1 MFGDAEVQAFFAES
15 YSRLVAAVA
24 LIEGSR
30 AGAEDAVQEA
40 LARALGHRE
49 VIEELPAWVTR
60 VALNVAKGRLRRS
73 KAEARAND
81 RKARIPGRSTDRP
94 DERIDVERALE
105 GLPRRQRQATVL
117 RYYLGMDVTEIAA
130 ALGVGEGSVKMTLF
144 RARRSLAASLGEVD
158 EEDDNEPVR

>member
-1 MFGDAEVQAFFAES
+1 M
-15 YSRLVAAVA
+15 
-24 LIEGSR
+24 
-30 AGAEDAVQEA
+30 
-40 LARALGHRE
+40 
-49 VIEELPAWVTR
+49 
-60 VALNVAKGRLRRS
+60 
-73 KAEARAND
+73 
-81 RKARIPGRSTDRP
+81 
-94 DERIDVERALE
+94 E